1 MQHPVL
7 VSEYTANYLVVRA
20 VDLQVEEK
28 HDEMKRVARQAVLM
42 QVSHNM
48 KFTSFG
54 PNGKFFEP
62 S

>member
-48 KFTSFG
+48 KFSSFG
-54 PNGKFFEP
+54 PIG
-62 S
+62 